1 MRWLRFQSTRPRGAR
16 RFILCYL
23 RVSLKFQ
30 STRLRGA
37 RRYYHGLH
45 EWDISGF
52 NPRASEGRDFYR
64 TANSPTLP
72 VSIHAPARGATVAWM
87 REPLAAVVSIHAP
100 ARGATI
106 QGIFME
112 RGWVVSIHAPARGA
126 TNYRRRAARKA
137 AARFNPRA
145 REGRDVQLDGV
156 NCEIF
161 TFQSTRPRGA
171 RRLTSRRIPL

>member
-1 MRWLRFQSTRPRGAR
+1 MRVSIHAPARGATEWKRRVVMRWLRFQSTRPRGAR

-52 NPRASEGRDFYR
+52 NPRAREGRDFYR

-100 ARGATI
+100 ARGAT
-106 QGIFME
+106 
-112 RGWVVSIHAPARGA
+112 
-126 TNYRRRAARKA
+126 NYRRRAARKA

-145 REGRDVQLDGV
+145 REGRDG
-156 NCEIF
+156 
-161 TFQSTRPRGA
+161 
-171 RRLTSRRIPL
+171 